1 MSYLSDLN
9 EDPNNHRYIDADNL
23 LHYIFTGFD
32 SPLTIE
38 QKREL
43 IAQFGRPRRSSLQTK
58 VEGEGYTIDLG
69 PPPFETQVIHK
80 HPIMSAAE

>member
-9 EDPNNHRYIDADNL
+9 EDPNNHGYIDADNL
-23 LHYIFTGFD
+23 LDYIFTGFD

-58 VEGEGYTIDLG
+58 VEGEGILST
-69 PPPFETQVIHK
+69 
-80 HPIMSAAE
+80 